1 MKFNSPD
8 VWTTILFVLIALQTA
23 SAQDKQSDKG
33 AVDLRAPVRVMAGGQ
48 PIDVTVGH
56 AAPYVMDVDG
66 DGVKDL
72 LVGEFG
78 EEGFPT
84 ERLPE
89 AVRKKWGTFDEG
101 KLRIYR
107 NVGTTDSPRC
117 EGFKYMEAGGEAASI
132 PTT

>member
-1 MKFNSPD
+1 MRLSRSF
-8 VWTTILFVLIALQTA
+8 VWATSLLVLRALPTA
-23 SAQDKQSDKG
+23 GAQEKRADKG
-33 AVDLRAPVRVMAGGQ
+33 ARDLLPPVRLTSGGE

-66 DGVKDL
+66 DGVRDL

-78 EEGFPT
+78 EEGFPL

-89 AVRKKWGTFDEG
+89 AVRKKWGAFDEG

-107 NVGTTDSPRC
+107 NIGTNDDPKFD
-117 EGFKYMEAGGEAASI
+117 GFKYMEAGGEAASI

>member
-1 MKFNSPD
+1 MKK
-8 VWTTILFVLIALQTA
+8 TTLSVARLLIACGTFCAVTGAA
-23 SAQDKQSDKG
+23 SQDSLAEVHFKS
-33 AVDLRAPVRVMAGGQ
+33 PVRLTSGGE

-66 DGVKDL
+66 DGVRDL

-78 EEGFPT
+78 EEGFPL

-89 AVRKKWGTFDEG
+89 AVRKKWGAFDEG

-107 NVGTTDSPRC
+107 NIGTNDDPKFD
-117 EGFKYMEAGGEAASI
+117 GFKYMEAGGEAASI

>member
-1 MKFNSPD
+1 MKSNRPD
-8 VWTTILFVLIALQTA
+8 VWTTILFVLMALPTA
-23 SAQDKQSDKG
+23 SAQGKQSDKG
-33 AVDLRAPVRVMAGGQ
+33 AADLRAPVRVMAGGQ

-66 DGVKDL
+66 DGVRDL

-78 EEGFPT
+78 KEGFPP
-84 ERLPE
+84 ERLPD

-107 NVGTTDSPRC
+107 NVGTNDSPRFD
-117 EGFKYMEAGGEAASI
+117 GFKYMEAGGEAASI